1 VTLRSA
7 GSDLVSPA
15 PDQQRWGH
23 GYAQRAAG
31 AGDGLCARAWAHHQ
45 QRSAGD
51 DADVSPETV
60 RRDLADLV
68 EKNLLLR
75 IGSKRAT
82 YYILK

>member
-1 VTLRSA
+1 MA
-7 GSDLVSPA
+7 I
-15 PDQQRWGH
+15 
-23 GYAQRAAG
+23 
-31 AGDGLCARAWAHHQ
+31 ARAQGRVTNGDLQA
-45 QRSAGD
+45 RSPDISG
-51 DADVSPETV
+51 ETI